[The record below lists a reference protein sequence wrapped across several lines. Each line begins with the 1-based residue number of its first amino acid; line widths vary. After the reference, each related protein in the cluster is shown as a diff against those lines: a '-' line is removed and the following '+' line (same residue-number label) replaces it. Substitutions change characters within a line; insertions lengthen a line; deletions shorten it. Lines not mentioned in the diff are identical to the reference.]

1 MAPKKIRKK
10 EDVIRDLLLKTVGSS
25 PDLFSYY
32 VSVQEAKELLG
43 KNKLANKNNKEI
55 KEKPKRIITDC

>member
-10 EDVIRDLLLKTVGSS
+10 EDVIREMLLRTVGEN

-32 VSVQEAKELLG
+32 VNLMEAKELLG
-43 KNKLANKNNKEI
+43 KNTSQDKGNKEI
-55 KEKPKRIITDC
+55 IEKPKRIITDC

>member
-10 EDVIRDLLLKTVGSS
+10 EDFIRELLLETVGKN

-32 VSVQEAKELLG
+32 VNLQEAKELLG
-43 KNKLANKNNKEI
+43 KNISEI
-55 KEKPKRIITDC
+55 KSNNEFVSKPKRKIVDC

>member
-10 EDVIRDLLLKTVGSS
+10 EDFIRELLLKTVGEN

-32 VSVQEAKELLG
+32 VSLIEAKELLG
-43 KNKLANKNNKEI
+43 KPISENKSNTAAV
-55 KEKPKRIITDC
+55 EKPKRKIVDC